1 MSQTS
6 ERDFVP
12 AKDKGIVI
20 LLSFF
25 LLVAFSMELYWIVYA
40 DSLVARSQTDWIAH
54 LYSIYGEADR
64 AYFDSVTPFT
74 LGLETINVFVTQILN
89 VWLIWAILRKSRY
102 RYALQLTVGSYLTY
116 SVILYFWVF
125 HLAEY
130 TDMQYQSA
138 YTFFIL
144 IVPNLPWLL
153 GYLYLA
159 WDAYHAIIAAERR

>member
-1 MSQTS
+1 MSATR
-6 ERDFVP
+6 EWDLIPV
-12 AKDKGIVI
+12 KDKLIVM
-20 LLSFF
+20 LLVFF

-40 DSLVARSQTDWIAH
+40 NSLVVRSQTDWIAY

-64 AYFDSVTPFT
+64 AYYDSVTPFT

-102 RYALQLTVGSYLTY
+102 RHALQLTLGSYLTY

-130 TDMQYQSA
+130 ADMQYQSV

-144 IVPNLPWLL
+144 IAPNLPWLL

-159 WDAYHAIIAAERR
+159 WDAYRAIIRAGHE